1 MGKVFLLP
9 FVFLV
14 QEMTAINMGQ
24 RKKLPKKLKRKVYQV
39 DNIYTK
45 FFSLSRKQ
53 SSHFVYPNSSTCKE
67 VKAPFGVNILL
78 YPYSPLWRN

>member
-14 QEMTAINMGQ
+14 QEMIAINMSQ

-45 FFSLSRKQ
+45 FFSLSSKQ
-53 SSHFVYPNSSTCKE
+53 SSHFFYPNSSICKE
-67 VKAPFGVNILL
+67 VKAPF
-78 YPYSPLWRN
+78 